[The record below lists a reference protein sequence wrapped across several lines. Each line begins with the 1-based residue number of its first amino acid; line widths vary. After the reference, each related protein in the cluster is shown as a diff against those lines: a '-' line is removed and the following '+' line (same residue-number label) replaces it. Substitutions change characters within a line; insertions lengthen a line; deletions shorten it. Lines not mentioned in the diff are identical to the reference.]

1 MEVTLLDIVTLVNLL
16 QSENALPA
24 KTFYLKDTAKILNLP
39 VDNGL
44 PNYDELA
51 SWAEQPVER
60 FIAYH
65 SPSEMI
71 PVCATALHVR

>member
-1 MEVTLLDIVTLVNLL
+1 MLIDIQMKL
-16 QSENALPA
+16 ARGKGAGYGRWA